1 MSLTF
6 ILILLLVIGIV
17 FANIA
22 LLRYGS
28 KPMPVKDKQLV
39 TPPETAAAPGKTQ
52 AAATTALPLTTTQQ
66 AEPNKNTAEPHK
78 PDANGGND
86 NGSAGD

>member
-28 KPMPVKDKQLV
+28 KPMPVKDKK
-39 TPPETAAAPGKTQ
+39 PHSPETTAAPGKTQ
-52 AAATTALPLTTTQQ
+52 AATTSAVPLTTTPST
-66 AEPNKNTAEPHK
+66 EPSKNTAEQPK
-78 PDANGGND
+78 TDANGGAD